1 MQFSTAMRTLSS
13 GNKVRTH
20 SHFLLATLLGP
31 LLGLDHSMSAML
43 GVTESLFETAAITL
57 FYQRYFP

>member
-1 MQFSTAMRTLSS
+1 
-13 GNKVRTH
+13 
-20 SHFLLATLLGP
+20 LLGP